1 MTNSQEKETS
11 RCLEYAQQHTI
22 MLLLLLLFFG
32 VLIVPRFY
40 KQIAQSRLKKTDGV
54 VKTIYFS
61 QMTPVLSFVE
71 ITYNIDKKE
80 YSIKEPLNQ
89 HVKVGDHVEI
99 YVSKDKKEI
108 QFEKP
113 PMVIPSLLLA
123 AYVIILLLCLY
134 KVFGFYMNKK

>member
-1 MTNSQEKETS
+1 MTTSQEKENH
-11 RCLEYAQQHTI
+11 RCLEYAQQHTL

-40 KQIAQSRLKKTDGV
+40 KQIVQSRHKKTNGV

-61 QMTPVLSFVE
+61 QLTPTVSFVE

-80 YSIKEPLNQ
+80 YSIKELLHQ

-99 YVSKDKKEI
+99 YVSEDKKEI

-134 KVFGFYMNKK
+134 KVFSFFFNKK

>member
-1 MTNSQEKETS
+1 MTNSQEKES
-11 RCLEYAQQHTI
+11 PRCLEYAQQHTL

-40 KQIAQSRLKKTDGV
+40 KQIVQSRHKKTNGV
-54 VKTIYFS
+54 IKTIYFS
-61 QMTPVLSFVE
+61 QMTPMLSFVE
-71 ITYNIDKKE
+71 ITYNVDKKE
-80 YSIKEPLNQ
+80 YSIKELLHQ

-123 AYVIILLLCLY
+123 AYVVILLFCFY
-134 KVFGFYMNKK
+134 KVFSFFFNKK